1 MKLYEKIGNELKDAI
16 AGNVLKP
23 GDKVLSISEMKEKYL
38 VSHITALRVY
48 RELSAEGLIACR
60 HGQG

>member
-23 GDKVLSISEMKEKYL
+23 GDKVLSNSEM
-38 VSHITALRVY
+38 
-48 RELSAEGLIACR
+48 
-60 HGQG
+60 